1 MKIIP
6 KESKIKSIKGGIC
19 AVEGVKAAG
28 IKKGKHGLALITGG
42 GSAACVCTK
51 NQFKSASLLV
61 TKKHLKADK
70 VCNAVIV
77 NSGCA
82 NAFTGDDGIHNAEEV
97 CKLVAN
103 HLNIPDET
111 VLIASTGVIGTKLD
125 MKIILREFNQI
136 KEKLNSS
143 PEASRAVAEAIMT
156 TDTHPKEVAVE
167 IKGLDSFRI
176 GGVAKGAGMIAPDM
190 ATMLAFIYTD
200 AIFDHETLQSA
211 LKEAV
216 DRSFNMVVVDGDM
229 STNDMVLLVST
240 EKKSGIE
247 SEEFQKGLNYVCEN
261 LAKMIASDGEGAT
274 KLIEVVIKGAAT
286 KKDANKAV
294 KAILKSPLVKTAIFG
309 ADPNW
314 GRIACAIGYS
324 GAKVREDRLRIELS
338 AAGSKVCI
346 LNKGSAIDASELA
359 AKILQEK
366 KVMIIADLGSGGE
379 EAKGWGCDLS
389 YEYVRINAEY
399 TS

>member
-1 MKIIP
+1 M
-6 KESKIKSIKGGIC
+6 KIKSIEGGIC
-19 AVEGVKAAG
+19 AVEGVKTAG
-28 IKKGKHGLALITGG
+28 IRKGKHGLALITGG
-42 GSAACVCTK
+42 GPAACVYTK
-51 NQFKSASLLV
+51 NRFKSASLLV
-61 TKKHLKADK
+61 TKKHLEAGGI
-70 VCNAVIV
+70 CNAVII

-82 NAFTGDDGIHNAEEV
+82 NAFTGDDGIHDAEEV
-97 CKLVAN
+97 CKLVAD

-111 VLIASTGVIGTKLD
+111 VLFASTGVIGVRLD
-125 MKIILREFNQI
+125 MDLIREEVDLI
-136 KEKLNSS
+136 KNGLATS
-143 PEASRAVAEAIMT
+143 PEAGKAVAEAIMT
-156 TDTHPKEVAVE
+156 TDTCPKEVAVE
-167 IKGLDSFRI
+167 IKGLDAFRI

-200 AIFDHETLQSA
+200 ATFGHETLQST

-216 DRSFNMVVVDGDM
+216 DRSFNMAVVDGDM

-240 EKKSGIE
+240 EKKSDIA
-247 SEEFQKGLNYVCEN
+247 SEEFQEGLNYVCES

-274 KLIEVVIKGAAT
+274 KLIEVVVKGAAT
-286 KKDANKAV
+286 KADATKAV

-324 GAKVREDRLRIELS
+324 GAKAQKNTLTIEFA

-346 LNKGSAIDASELA
+346 LDKGSVIDASELA
-359 AKILQEK
+359 AKILKEK
-366 KVMIIADLGSGGE
+366 EVTIIADLGLGQE